1 MVKVKTCL
9 KLHQH
14 TCRIRKKNM
23 KHDAFAVLSL
33 PVKLPVKIP
42 LHEATKQ
49 LVTQAKS
56 FKSSLTT
63 ASP

>member
-9 KLHQH
+9 KLHLH
-14 TCRIRKKNM
+14 TWKINM